1 MRYDFLKDFPKRMK
15 NVGLYATLIQNIV
28 DKTSWNKYYV
38 TKNDER
44 INIVFSVL
52 LFIMEKSLKD
62 DVCTLDDVAVYI
74 DEINS
79 TDYQKPLSFDECREL
94 ADFIVNSV
102 LSNDGKIMSF
112 DGYDYEQKAYH
123 IINIRYLMNKVVYI
137 DGDVR
142 RTSYTLT
149 EEGYNLLLSTLEVEA
164 NLRFTIQEMIF
175 RLHLEKQSYDKAAQ
189 DIKELFN
196 QIRIQLRKIDA
207 AMISIRRNALN
218 FSIIQYEEIT
228 NENMDMVYD
237 TKQKF
242 ENYRD
247 LVEQRKAELLEIHF
261 NVKKLSPEDEEKL
274 ANLKVISGYL
284 GRTIDEHQKIL
295 TSHFNLKDLYAKEMD
310 SLSVVSM
317 VKRFSLRN
325 ELYDKILD
333 DPNALGNMS
342 NLLSPL
348 FNQDVEGVYNPASAA
363 GLQRTSRKKK
373 EEDSTEDIEFDEEL
387 WEREKQARLK
397 ERRKKYEG
405 CLTFILSRAV
415 EHGSVMLSEI
425 RDEIV
430 SGTENN
436 NMARNVSDDDIGEKT
451 LKKEVQKNVD
461 EDQPAKID
469 VLIPTIDIFKEIMV
483 ELIKGRTLDLNELK
497 RERRES
503 FEDDSEVFE
512 VNRMVLDIME
522 SLDPEENVKHIVISK
537 YGDSKVSF
545 GNIIDE
551 YGRLREIRCS
561 DVKIEVFEGF
571 VD

>member
-79 TDYQKPLSFDECREL
+79 SDYEKPLSFDECREM

-112 DGYDYEQKAYH
+112 DGYDYEEKAYH
-123 IINIRYLMNKVVYI
+123 TINIRYLMNKVVYI
-137 DGDVR
+137 DGEVR

-189 DIKELFN
+189 DIRELFN

-207 AMISIRRNALN
+207 AMVSIRRNALN
-218 FSIIQYEEIT
+218 FSITQYEEIT

-261 NVKKLSPEDEEKL
+261 NVKKLSAEDEEKL

-325 ELYDKILD
+325 EVYDKILD

-342 NLLSPL
+342 ALLAPL
-348 FNQDVEGVYNPASAA
+348 FNRDVDGVYNPASAA

-387 WEREKQARLK
+387 WEREKQARLR

-415 EHGSVMLSEI
+415 ERGSVMLSEI
-425 RDEIV
+425 EEEIAEEALKHN
-430 SGTENN
+430 TEEWE
-436 NMARNVSDDDIGEKT
+436 AEK
-451 LKKEVQKNVD
+451 
-461 EDQPAKID
+461 QPAKID

-483 ELIKGRTLDLNELK
+483 ELIKGRILDLDELK
-497 RERRES
+497 KERQES
-503 FEDDSEVFE
+503 FEDDGEVFE

-522 SLDPEENVKHIVISK
+522 RLDPDERVTHIVISK
-537 YGDSKVSF
+537 QGDSKVSF
-545 GNIIDE
+545 GNIYDE
-551 YGRLREIRCS
+551 QGRLREIRCS
-561 DVKIEVFEGF
+561 DVKIEVF
-571 VD
+571 

>member
-79 TDYQKPLSFDECREL
+79 SDYEKPLSFDECREM

-112 DGYDYEQKAYH
+112 DGYDYEEKAYH
-123 IINIRYLMNKVVYI
+123 TINIRYLMNKVVYI
-137 DGDVR
+137 DGEVR

-189 DIKELFN
+189 DIRELFN

-207 AMISIRRNALN
+207 AMVSIRRNALN
-218 FSIIQYEEIT
+218 FSITQYEEIT

-261 NVKKLSPEDEEKL
+261 NVKKLSAEDEEKL

-325 ELYDKILD
+325 EVYDKILD

-342 NLLSPL
+342 ALLAPL
-348 FNQDVEGVYNPASAA
+348 FNRDVDGVYNPASAA

-387 WEREKQARLK
+387 WEREKQARLR

-415 EHGSVMLSEI
+415 ERGSVMLSEI
-425 RDEIV
+425 EEEIAEEALKHN
-430 SGTENN
+430 TEEWE
-436 NMARNVSDDDIGEKT
+436 AEK
-451 LKKEVQKNVD
+451 
-461 EDQPAKID
+461 QPAKID

-483 ELIKGRTLDLNELK
+483 ELIKGRILDLDELK
-497 RERRES
+497 KERQES
-503 FEDDSEVFE
+503 FEDDGAVFE

-522 SLDPEENVKHIVISK
+522 RLDPDERVTHIVISK
-537 YGDSKVSF
+537 QGDSKVSF
-545 GNIIDE
+545 GNIYDE
-551 YGRLREIRCS
+551 QGRLREIRCS
-561 DVKIEVFEGF
+561 DVKIEVF
-571 VD
+571 

>member
-79 TDYQKPLSFDECREL
+79 SDYEKPLSFDECREL
-94 ADFIVNSV
+94 ADFIVNTV

-142 RTSYTLT
+142 RTSYALT

-189 DIKELFN
+189 DIRELFN
-196 QIRIQLRKIDA
+196 QIRIQLRKIEA
-207 AMISIRRNALN
+207 AMVSIRRNALN
-218 FSIIQYEEIT
+218 FSITQYEEIT

-261 NVKKLSPEDEEKL
+261 NVKKLSDEDEEKL

-284 GRTIDEHQKIL
+284 SRTIDEHQKIL

-325 ELYDKILD
+325 EVYDKILD

-342 NLLSPL
+342 NFLSPL

-415 EHGSVMLSEI
+415 ERGSVMLSEI
-425 RDEIV
+425 EDEI
-430 SGTENN
+430 
-436 NMARNVSDDDIGEKT
+436 AEK
-451 LKKEVQKNVD
+451 
-461 EDQPAKID
+461 QPAKID

-483 ELIKGRTLDLNELK
+483 ELIKGRTLDLEALK
-497 RERRES
+497 KERRES

-522 SLDPEENVKHIVISK
+522 DIDPEERVNHIVISK
-537 YGDSKVSF
+537 HGESKVSF
-545 GNIIDE
+545 GNIMDE
-551 YGRLREIRCS
+551 QGRLREIRCS
-561 DVKIEVFEGF
+561 DVKIEVF
-571 VD
+571 

>member
-79 TDYQKPLSFDECREL
+79 SDYEKPLSFDECREM

-189 DIKELFN
+189 DIRELFN

-207 AMISIRRNALN
+207 AMVSIRRNALN
-218 FSIIQYEEIT
+218 FSITQYEEIT

-261 NVKKLSPEDEEKL
+261 NVKKLSAEDEEKL

-325 ELYDKILD
+325 EVYDKILD

-342 NLLSPL
+342 ALLAPL
-348 FNQDVEGVYNPASAA
+348 FNRDLDEVYNPASAA

-387 WEREKQARLK
+387 WEREKQARLR

-415 EHGSVMLSEI
+415 ERGSVMLSEI
-425 RDEIV
+425 EKEIAEEALKHN
-430 SGTENN
+430 TEEWE
-436 NMARNVSDDDIGEKT
+436 AEK
-451 LKKEVQKNVD
+451 
-461 EDQPAKID
+461 QPAKID

-483 ELIKGRTLDLNELK
+483 ELIKGRILDLDELK
-497 RERRES
+497 KERQES
-503 FEDDSEVFE
+503 FEDDGEVFE

-522 SLDPEENVKHIVISK
+522 RLDPDERVTHIVISK
-537 YGDSKVSF
+537 QGDSKVSF
-545 GNIIDE
+545 GNIYDE
-551 YGRLREIRCS
+551 QGRLREIRCS
-561 DVKIEVFEGF
+561 DVKTEVF
-571 VD
+571 

>member
-62 DVCTLDDVAVYI
+62 DVCTLDDVAIYI

-79 TDYQKPLSFDECREL
+79 SDYEKPLSFDECREM

-189 DIKELFN
+189 DIRELFN

-207 AMISIRRNALN
+207 AMVSIRRNALN
-218 FSIIQYEEIT
+218 FSITQYEEIT

-261 NVKKLSPEDEEKL
+261 NVKKLSAEDEEKL

-325 ELYDKILD
+325 EVYDKILD

-342 NLLSPL
+342 NLISPL

-373 EEDSTEDIEFDEEL
+373 EEDSIEDIEFDEEL

-415 EHGSVMLSEI
+415 ERGNVSLSEI
-425 RDEIV
+425 QEEIV
-430 SGTENN
+430 SDMEN
-436 NMARNVSDDDIGEKT
+436 MDDRIKVPDDVREET
-451 LKKEVQKNVD
+451 QN
-461 EDQPAKID
+461 QPAKID

-483 ELIKGRTLDLNELK
+483 ELIKGRTLDLEALK
-497 RERRES
+497 KERRES

-522 SLDPEENVKHIVISK
+522 DIDPEERVNFIVISK
-537 YGDSKVSF
+537 HGESKVSF
-545 GNIIDE
+545 GNIMDE
-551 YGRLREIRCS
+551 QGRLREIRCS
-561 DVKIEVFEGF
+561 DVKIEVF
-571 VD
+571 

>member
-1 MRYDFLKDFPKRMK
+1 MPKLKDERQRRISLHMRYDFLKDFPKRMK

-79 TDYQKPLSFDECREL
+79 SDYEKPLSFDECREM

-112 DGYDYEQKAYH
+112 DGYDYEEKAYH
-123 IINIRYLMNKVVYI
+123 TINIRYLMNKVVYI
-137 DGDVR
+137 DGEVR

-189 DIKELFN
+189 DIRELFN

-207 AMISIRRNALN
+207 AMVSIRRNALN
-218 FSIIQYEEIT
+218 FSITQYEEIT

-261 NVKKLSPEDEEKL
+261 NVKKLSAEDEEKL

-325 ELYDKILD
+325 EVYDKILD

-342 NLLSPL
+342 ALLAPL
-348 FNQDVEGVYNPASAA
+348 FNRDVDGVYNPASAA

-387 WEREKQARLK
+387 WEREKQARLR

-415 EHGSVMLSEI
+415 ERGSVMLSEI
-425 RDEIV
+425 EEEIAEEALKHN
-430 SGTENN
+430 TEEWE
-436 NMARNVSDDDIGEKT
+436 AEK
-451 LKKEVQKNVD
+451 
-461 EDQPAKID
+461 QPAKID

-483 ELIKGRTLDLNELK
+483 ELIKGRILDLDELK
-497 RERRES
+497 KERQES
-503 FEDDSEVFE
+503 FEDDGEVFE

-522 SLDPEENVKHIVISK
+522 RLDPDERVTHIVISK
-537 YGDSKVSF
+537 QGDSKVSF
-545 GNIIDE
+545 GNIYDE
-551 YGRLREIRCS
+551 QGRLREIRCS
-561 DVKIEVFEGF
+561 DVKIEVF
-571 VD
+571 

>member
-79 TDYQKPLSFDECREL
+79 SDYEKPLSFDECREM

-189 DIKELFN
+189 DIRELFN

-207 AMISIRRNALN
+207 AMVSIRRNALN
-218 FSIIQYEEIT
+218 FSITQYEEIT

-261 NVKKLSPEDEEKL
+261 NVKKLSAEDEEKL

-310 SLSVVSM
+310 NLSVVSM

-325 ELYDKILD
+325 EVYDKILD

-342 NLLSPL
+342 ALLAPL
-348 FNQDVEGVYNPASAA
+348 FNRDVDGVYNPASAA

-387 WEREKQARLK
+387 WEREKQVRLK

-415 EHGSVMLSEI
+415 ERGSVSLSEI
-425 RDEIV
+425 QKEIV
-430 SGTENN
+430 SDMEN
-436 NMARNVSDDDIGEKT
+436 MDDRIKVPDDVREET
-451 LKKEVQKNVD
+451 QN
-461 EDQPAKID
+461 QPAKID

-483 ELIKGRTLDLNELK
+483 ELIKGRTLDFEALK
-497 RERRES
+497 KERRES

-522 SLDPEENVKHIVISK
+522 RLDPEERVTHIVISK
-537 YGDSKVSF
+537 QGDSKVSF
-545 GNIIDE
+545 GNIYDE
-551 YGRLREIRCS
+551 QGRLREIRCS
-561 DVKIEVFEGF
+561 DVKIEVF
-571 VD
+571 

>member
-62 DVCTLDDVAVYI
+62 DVCTLDDVAIYI

-79 TDYQKPLSFDECREL
+79 SDYEKPLSFDECREM

-189 DIKELFN
+189 DIRELFN

-207 AMISIRRNALN
+207 AMVSIRRNALN
-218 FSIIQYEEIT
+218 FSITQYEEIT

-261 NVKKLSPEDEEKL
+261 NVKKLSAEDEEKL

-325 ELYDKILD
+325 EVYDKILD

-342 NLLSPL
+342 NLISPL

-373 EEDSTEDIEFDEEL
+373 EEDSIEDIEFDEEL

-415 EHGSVMLSEI
+415 ERGNVSLSEI
-425 RDEIV
+425 QEEIV
-430 SGTENN
+430 SDMEN
-436 NMARNVSDDDIGEKT
+436 MDDRIKVPDDVREET
-451 LKKEVQKNVD
+451 QN
-461 EDQPAKID
+461 QPAKID

-483 ELIKGRTLDLNELK
+483 ELIKGRTLDLEALK
-497 RERRES
+497 KERRES

-522 SLDPEENVKHIVISK
+522 DIDPEERVNHIVISK
-537 YGDSKVSF
+537 HGESKVSF
-545 GNIIDE
+545 GNIMDE
-551 YGRLREIRCS
+551 QGRLREIRCS
-561 DVKIEVFEGF
+561 DVKIEVF
-571 VD
+571 

>member
-79 TDYQKPLSFDECREL
+79 SDYEKPLSFDECREM

-189 DIKELFN
+189 DIRELFN

-207 AMISIRRNALN
+207 AMVSIRRNALN
-218 FSIIQYEEIT
+218 FSITQYEEIT

-261 NVKKLSPEDEEKL
+261 NVKKLSAEDEEKL

-325 ELYDKILD
+325 EVYDKILD

-342 NLLSPL
+342 ALLAPL
-348 FNQDVEGVYNPASAA
+348 FNRDLDEVYNPASAA

-387 WEREKQARLK
+387 WEREKQARLR

-415 EHGSVMLSEI
+415 ERGSVMLSEI
-425 RDEIV
+425 EKEIAEEALKHN
-430 SGTENN
+430 TEEWE
-436 NMARNVSDDDIGEKT
+436 AEK
-451 LKKEVQKNVD
+451 
-461 EDQPAKID
+461 QPAKID

-483 ELIKGRTLDLNELK
+483 ELIKGRILDLDELK
-497 RERRES
+497 KERQES
-503 FEDDSEVFE
+503 FEDDGEVFE
-512 VNRMVLDIME
+512 VNRMMLDIME
-522 SLDPEENVKHIVISK
+522 RLDPDERVTHIVISK
-537 YGDSKVSF
+537 QGDSKVSF
-545 GNIIDE
+545 GNIYDE
-551 YGRLREIRCS
+551 QGRLREIRCS
-561 DVKIEVFEGF
+561 DVKTEVF
-571 VD
+571 

>member
-79 TDYQKPLSFDECREL
+79 SDYEKPLSFDECREM

-112 DGYDYEQKAYH
+112 DGYDYEEKAYH
-123 IINIRYLMNKVVYI
+123 TINIRYLMNKVVYI
-137 DGDVR
+137 DGEVR

-189 DIKELFN
+189 DIRELFN

-207 AMISIRRNALN
+207 AMVSIRRNALN
-218 FSIIQYEEIT
+218 FSITQYEEIT

-261 NVKKLSPEDEEKL
+261 NVKKLSAEDEEKL

-325 ELYDKILD
+325 EVYDKILD

-342 NLLSPL
+342 ALLAPL
-348 FNQDVEGVYNPASAA
+348 FNRDVDGVYNPASAA

-387 WEREKQARLK
+387 WEREKQARLR

-405 CLTFILSRAV
+405 CLTFILSRVV
-415 EHGSVMLSEI
+415 ERGSVMLSEI
-425 RDEIV
+425 EEEIAEEALKHN
-430 SGTENN
+430 TEEWE
-436 NMARNVSDDDIGEKT
+436 AEK
-451 LKKEVQKNVD
+451 
-461 EDQPAKID
+461 QPAKID

-483 ELIKGRTLDLNELK
+483 ELIKGRILDLDELK
-497 RERRES
+497 KERQES
-503 FEDDSEVFE
+503 FEDDGEVFE

-522 SLDPEENVKHIVISK
+522 RLDPDERVTHIVISK
-537 YGDSKVSF
+537 QGDSKVSF
-545 GNIIDE
+545 GNIYDE
-551 YGRLREIRCS
+551 QGRLREIRCS
-561 DVKIEVFEGF
+561 DVKIEVF
-571 VD
+571 

>member
-62 DVCTLDDVAVYI
+62 DVCTLDDVAIYI

-79 TDYQKPLSFDECREL
+79 SDYEKPLSFDECREM

-189 DIKELFN
+189 DIRELFN
-196 QIRIQLRKIDA
+196 QIRIQLRKIEA
-207 AMISIRRNALN
+207 AMVSIRRNALN
-218 FSIIQYEEIT
+218 FSITQYEEIT

-247 LVEQRKAELLEIHF
+247 LVEQRKEELLEIHF
-261 NVKKLSPEDEEKL
+261 NVKKLSDEDEEKL

-325 ELYDKILD
+325 EVYDKILD

-342 NLLSPL
+342 NLISPL

-415 EHGSVMLSEI
+415 ERGNVSLSEI
-425 RDEIV
+425 QEEIV
-430 SGTENN
+430 SDMEN
-436 NMARNVSDDDIGEKT
+436 MDDRIKVPDDVREET
-451 LKKEVQKNVD
+451 QN
-461 EDQPAKID
+461 QPAKID

-483 ELIKGRTLDLNELK
+483 ELIKGRTLDLEALK
-497 RERRES
+497 KERRES

-522 SLDPEENVKHIVISK
+522 DIDPEERVNFIVISK
-537 YGDSKVSF
+537 HGESKVSF
-545 GNIIDE
+545 GNIMDE
-551 YGRLREIRCS
+551 QGRLREIRCS
-561 DVKIEVFEGF
+561 DVKIEVF
-571 VD
+571 

>member
-62 DVCTLDDVAVYI
+62 DVCTLDDVAIYI

-79 TDYQKPLSFDECREL
+79 SDYEKPLSFDECREM

-189 DIKELFN
+189 DIRELFN
-196 QIRIQLRKIDA
+196 QIRIQLRKIEA
-207 AMISIRRNALN
+207 AMVSIRRNALN
-218 FSIIQYEEIT
+218 FSITQYEEIT

-247 LVEQRKAELLEIHF
+247 LVEQRKEELLEIHF
-261 NVKKLSPEDEEKL
+261 NVKKLSDEDEEKL

-325 ELYDKILD
+325 EVYDKILD

-342 NLLSPL
+342 NLISPL

-405 CLTFILSRAV
+405 CLTFILRRAV
-415 EHGSVMLSEI
+415 ERGNVSLSEI
-425 RDEIV
+425 QEEIV
-430 SGTENN
+430 SDMEN
-436 NMARNVSDDDIGEKT
+436 MDDHIKVPDDVREET
-451 LKKEVQKNVD
+451 QN
-461 EDQPAKID
+461 QPAKID

-483 ELIKGRTLDLNELK
+483 ELIKGRTLDLEALK
-497 RERRES
+497 KERRES

-522 SLDPEENVKHIVISK
+522 DIDPEERVNLIFISK
-537 YGDSKVSF
+537 HGESKVSF
-545 GNIIDE
+545 GNIMDE
-551 YGRLREIRCS
+551 QGRLREIRCS
-561 DVKIEVFEGF
+561 DVKIEVF
-571 VD
+571 

>member
-28 DKTSWNKYYV
+28 DKTSWNKYYI

-79 TDYQKPLSFDECREL
+79 SDYEKPLSYDECREL
-94 ADFIVNSV
+94 ADFIVNSI

-112 DGYDYEQKAYH
+112 DGYDYEQKTYH
-123 IINIRYLMNKVVYI
+123 IMNIHYLMNKVVYI

-189 DIKELFN
+189 DIRELFN

-207 AMISIRRNALN
+207 AMTSIRRNALN
-218 FSIIQYEEIT
+218 FSITRYEEIT

-261 NVKKLSPEDEEKL
+261 NVKKLSDEDEEKL

-325 ELYDKILD
+325 ELYDKILEN
-333 DPNALGNMS
+333 PNALGNMS
-342 NLLSPL
+342 DLLTPL
-348 FNQDVEGVYNPASAA
+348 FNRDVEGVYNPASAA

-415 EHGSVMLSEI
+415 EHGSVLLSEI
-425 RDEIV
+425 EEEI
-430 SGTENN
+430 
-436 NMARNVSDDDIGEKT
+436 AADRKKSDKTINEK
-451 LKKEVQKNVD
+451 E
-461 EDQPAKID
+461 KIEM
-469 VLIPTIDIFKEIMV
+469 LIPTIDIFKEIMV
-483 ELIKGRTLDLNELK
+483 ELIKGRTLDLQELK
-497 RERRES
+497 KERQES
-503 FEDDSEVFE
+503 FEDDSAVFE

-522 SLDPEENVKHIVISK
+522 GLDPGEMVTHIVISK
-537 YGDSKVSF
+537 QGDSKVSF
-545 GNIIDE
+545 GSICDE
-551 YGRLREIRCS
+551 HGRMREIRCS
-561 DVKIEVFEGF
+561 NVKIEVFVKEVNEDGI
-571 VD
+571 

>member
-79 TDYQKPLSFDECREL
+79 SDYEKPLSFDECREM

-189 DIKELFN
+189 DIRELFN

-207 AMISIRRNALN
+207 AMVSIRRNALN
-218 FSIIQYEEIT
+218 FSITQYEEIT

-261 NVKKLSPEDEEKL
+261 NVKKLSAEDEEKL

-325 ELYDKILD
+325 EVYDKILD

-342 NLLSPL
+342 ALLAPL
-348 FNQDVEGVYNPASAA
+348 FNRDLDEVYNPASAA

-387 WEREKQARLK
+387 WEREKQARLR
-397 ERRKKYEG
+397 ERSKKYEG
-405 CLTFILSRAV
+405 FMTFILSRAV
-415 EHGSVMLSEI
+415 ERGSVMLSEI
-425 RDEIV
+425 EKEIAEEALKHN
-430 SGTENN
+430 TEEWE
-436 NMARNVSDDDIGEKT
+436 AEK
-451 LKKEVQKNVD
+451 
-461 EDQPAKID
+461 QPAKID

-483 ELIKGRTLDLNELK
+483 ELIKGRILDLDELK
-497 RERRES
+497 KERQES
-503 FEDDSEVFE
+503 FEDDGEVFE

-522 SLDPEENVKHIVISK
+522 RLDPDERVTHIVISK
-537 YGDSKVSF
+537 QGDSKVSF
-545 GNIIDE
+545 GNIYDE
-551 YGRLREIRCS
+551 QGRLREIRCS
-561 DVKIEVFEGF
+561 DVKTEVF
-571 VD
+571 

>member
-79 TDYQKPLSFDECREL
+79 SDYEKPLSFDECREM

-189 DIKELFN
+189 DIRELFN

-207 AMISIRRNALN
+207 AMVSIRRNALN
-218 FSIIQYEEIT
+218 FSITQYEEIT

-261 NVKKLSPEDEEKL
+261 NVKKLSAEDEEKL

-333 DPNALGNMS
+333 DPSALGNMS
-342 NLLSPL
+342 ELLAPL
-348 FNQDVEGVYNPASAA
+348 FNRDVDGVYNPASAA
-363 GLQRTSRKKK
+363 GLQHTSRKKK

-397 ERRKKYEG
+397 ERREKYEG
-405 CLTFILSRAV
+405 CLIFILSRAV
-415 EHGSVMLSEI
+415 ERGRVMLSEI
-425 RDEIV
+425 EEEIAEDRKKPDE
-430 SGTENN
+430 
-436 NMARNVSDDDIGEKT
+436 AQKLKAEK
-451 LKKEVQKNVD
+451 QA
-461 EDQPAKID
+461 AKIET
-469 VLIPTIDIFKEIMV
+469 LIPTIDIFKEIMV
-483 ELIKGRTLDLNELK
+483 ELIKGRTLDLEELK
-497 RERRES
+497 KERRES
-503 FEDDSEVFE
+503 FEDDGEVFE

-522 SLDPEENVKHIVISK
+522 RLDPEESVTHIVISK
-537 YGDSKVSF
+537 QGDSKVSF
-545 GNIIDE
+545 GNIFDE
-551 YGRLREIRCS
+551 QGRLREIRCS
-561 DVKIEVFEGF
+561 DVKIEVF
-571 VD
+571 

>member
-1 MRYDFLKDFPKRMK
+1 
-15 NVGLYATLIQNIV
+15 
-28 DKTSWNKYYV
+28 
-38 TKNDER
+38 
-44 INIVFSVL
+44 
-52 LFIMEKSLKD
+52 MEKSLKD

-79 TDYQKPLSFDECREL
+79 SDYEKPLSFDECREM

-112 DGYDYEQKAYH
+112 DGYDYEQKVYH

-189 DIKELFN
+189 DIRELFN

-207 AMISIRRNALN
+207 AMVSIRRNALN
-218 FSIIQYEEIT
+218 FSITQYEEIT

-261 NVKKLSPEDEEKL
+261 NVKKLSAEDEEKL

-310 SLSVVSM
+310 NLSVVSM

-325 ELYDKILD
+325 EVYDKILD

-342 NLLSPL
+342 ELLAPL
-348 FNQDVEGVYNPASAA
+348 FNRDVDGVYNPASAA

-373 EEDSTEDIEFDEEL
+373 EEDSTEDIECDEEL

-415 EHGSVMLSEI
+415 KRGSVMLSEI
-425 RDEIV
+425 EEEIAEEALKHN
-430 SGTENN
+430 TEEWE
-436 NMARNVSDDDIGEKT
+436 AEK
-451 LKKEVQKNVD
+451 
-461 EDQPAKID
+461 QPAKID

-483 ELIKGRTLDLNELK
+483 ELIKGRTLDLNALK
-497 RERRES
+497 TERRES

-522 SLDPEENVKHIVISK
+522 RLDPEESVAHIVISK
-537 YGDSKVSF
+537 QGDSKVSF
-545 GNIIDE
+545 GNIYDE
-551 YGRLREIRCS
+551 QGRLREIRCS
-561 DVKIEVFEGF
+561 DVKIEVF
-571 VD
+571 